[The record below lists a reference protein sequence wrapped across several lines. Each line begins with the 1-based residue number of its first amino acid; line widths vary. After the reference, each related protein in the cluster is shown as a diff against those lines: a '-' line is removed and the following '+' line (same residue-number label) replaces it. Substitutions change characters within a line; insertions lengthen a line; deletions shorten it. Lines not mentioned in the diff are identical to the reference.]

1 MPQRSIRF
9 PDELVAVAEV
19 EAARLERSFSW
30 LVVRALEAALSDTK
44 GAPNS
49 EQAGPAPV
57 SSTGRQPVTTAGSG
71 SATGHG
77 EPAQKPTRDGDGD
90 SGSPRT
96 RSDQL
101 EGVRPAASPRTS
113 VPVAGER
120 LHHPRCGCAI
130 CKPPKEGKR

>member
-9 PDELVAVAEV
+9 PDELAAQAEA

-44 GAPNS
+44 GADS
-49 EQAGPAPV
+49 IEQAGSAPV
-57 SSTGRQPVTTAGSG
+57 PSTGRQPVTTAGSG
-71 SATGHG
+71 SAMRHG
-77 EPAQKPTRDGDGD
+77 EPAQKPTRDGDG
-90 SGSPRT
+90 PEALRT

-101 EGVRPAASPRTS
+101 EGVRPAASPRAS

-130 CKPPKEGKR
+130 CKPPKATKT